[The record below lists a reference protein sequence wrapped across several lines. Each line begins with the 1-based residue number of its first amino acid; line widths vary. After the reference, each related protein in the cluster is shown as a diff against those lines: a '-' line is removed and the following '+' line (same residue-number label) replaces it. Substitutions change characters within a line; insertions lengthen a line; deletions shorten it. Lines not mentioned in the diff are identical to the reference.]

1 MHMKQGHLQFH
12 PQYGNTHTRTNQ
24 QMNYPYDVQKLWEK
38 VKALFTIAPG
48 YRDALKEYK
57 EQETHSTGRVVVK
70 KLKHI
75 DSTLKH
81 KKEVLK

>member
-1 MHMKQGHLQFH
+1 M
-12 PQYGNTHTRTNQ
+12 
-24 QMNYPYDVQKLWEK
+24 EK
-38 VKALFTIAPG
+38 IKTMLFTVAPG

-81 KKEVLK
+81 IRRKC